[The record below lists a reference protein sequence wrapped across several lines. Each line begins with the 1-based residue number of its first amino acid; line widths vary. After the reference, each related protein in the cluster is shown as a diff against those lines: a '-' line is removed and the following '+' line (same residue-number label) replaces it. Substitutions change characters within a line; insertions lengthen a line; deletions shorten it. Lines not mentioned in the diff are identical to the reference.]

1 MIERSAKR
9 ARPIRRI
16 PRQGRRR
23 LHPPA
28 CARCAQGMVGARWPQ
43 PGVTLTDW
51 IVDRVRHNTMNV
63 FKVPQS
69 LADKYHGAGYALAAT
84 VAGQLVDIV
93 YLADMLPDFGGQDG
107 PTRAD
112 AQTAIDE
119 PVLAPTVRHL
129 QALGSVHMGM
139 LSGWAFVEL

>member
-1 MIERSAKR
+1 MK
-9 ARPIRRI
+9 
-16 PRQGRRR
+16 
-23 LHPPA
+23 
-28 CARCAQGMVGARWPQ
+28 
-43 PGVTLTDW
+43 LTDW
-51 IVDRVRHNTMNV
+51 IVDRVEHNTMNV

-69 LADKYHGAGYALAAT
+69 LADKYHGAGYGLAAT

-93 YLADMLPDFGGQDG
+93 YLADMLPDFGGEDG

-112 AQTAIDE
+112 AQAAIDE
-119 PVLAPTVRHL
+119 PALAPTVRHL